1 MKELVIDAKIEN
13 LDEVLGFIDGEL
25 EMAECPMKTQ
35 MQLDVA
41 VEEIFVNIA
50 NYSYTPEIGE
60 ATISIEILDS
70 PRKAVITFKDSGI
83 PFDPTAKEDPDITLS
98 AQERQVG
105 GLGIFM
111 VKKSMDTMKYRY
123 TEGQNVL
130 EITKTL

>member
-13 LDEVLGFIDGEL
+13 LDDVLGFIDGEL

-60 ATISIEILDS
+60 ATISIEVQDS
-70 PRKAVITFKDSGI
+70 PKKVVITFKDSGI

-111 VKKSMDTMKYRY
+111 VKKSMDTMKYEY